1 MKEDHQCM
9 HRTQDH
15 DHLRLLMT
23 AVLEYIFIILEALMA
38 GVVIYGIS
46 FHYVMKEWS
55 ASYNYFFQYLGEM
68 LDLVCF
74 NFIMI
79 KKQFYK
85 KN

>member
-46 FHYVMKEWS
+46 FHYVMKE
-55 ASYNYFFQYLGEM
+55 
-68 LDLVCF
+68 
-74 NFIMI
+74 
-79 KKQFYK
+79 
-85 KN
+85 

>member
-9 HRTQDH
+9 HRIQDH

-46 FHYVMKEWS
+46 FHYVMKE
-55 ASYNYFFQYLGEM
+55 
-68 LDLVCF
+68 
-74 NFIMI
+74 
-79 KKQFYK
+79 
-85 KN
+85 